1 MPENQPIR
9 SKFKDFEVNTKIKL
23 AFLWTAVPFCYLY
36 GDYFELYTPGKV
48 EGLISGDN
56 LLNTPLNLLMATVML
71 AIPALMIVVSI
82 FLRPAIN
89 RIFNMIFGLI
99 FTLIMLN
106 IVIGATSEW
115 YRFYFLLGV
124 IEMFITLMI
133 IRVAYSW
140 PKN

>member
-1 MPENQPIR
+1 
-9 SKFKDFEVNTKIKL
+9 
-23 AFLWTAVPFCYLY
+23 
-36 GDYFELYTPGKV
+36 
-48 EGLISGDN
+48 
-56 LLNTPLNLLMATVML
+56 MATVML